1 MEEREKMPSSA
12 FRSAGRKGMVIPNQ
26 DEPGPGAY
34 NPKYEYAGQ
43 SPPGGSMRSNIVSKT
58 GREVSVGGADV
69 DRNLQRATSSIT
81 GPGSYDSHTAYS
93 IGKDVSSRLKRMSRK
108 AASDMPDGLGF
119 DSRQPGHELP
129 FEKVAAKKST
139 PAPGTYNPEPPGPK
153 KTFNSK
159 LKSGVNTGFGT
170 FEKREI
176 NPRDGRSLTAS
187 VTGDPGAYTPN
198 TSLDLAQAAKASFHK
213 ANKSGNGAFGSAPG
227 SMSKRSLKLDI
238 LGGDGDPTP
247 APDTYK
253 PESALAGSKTAMA
266 AMEEREKMP
275 SSAFRSAGRKG
286 MVIPNQDEPGPG
298 AYDPNPEV
306 TQNAQPGGSMRSNI
320 VSKTGREV
328 SVGGAD
334 VDMLVQRAT
343 STMVGPTSYFPHE
356 ATTIKASSEKKARRG
371 WGVHFMS
378 DSVRDMFT
386 ALIRNDH
393 TATLNL

>member
-1 MEEREKMPSSA
+1 
-12 FRSAGRKGMVIPNQ
+12 
-26 DEPGPGAY
+26 
-34 NPKYEYAGQ
+34 
-43 SPPGGSMRSNIVSKT
+43 
-58 GREVSVGGADV
+58 
-69 DRNLQRATSSIT
+69 
-81 GPGSYDSHTAYS
+81 
-93 IGKDVSSRLKRMSRK
+93 
-108 AASDMPDGLGF
+108 
-119 DSRQPGHELP
+119 
-129 FEKVAAKKST
+129 
-139 PAPGTYNPEPPGPK
+139 
-153 KTFNSK
+153 
-159 LKSGVNTGFGT
+159 
-170 FEKREI
+170 
-176 NPRDGRSLTAS
+176 
-187 VTGDPGAYTPN
+187 
-198 TSLDLAQAAKASFHK
+198 
-213 ANKSGNGAFGSAPG
+213 
-227 SMSKRSLKLDI
+227 
-238 LGGDGDPTP
+238 
-247 APDTYK
+247 
-253 PESALAGSKTAMA
+253 MA